1 VRAPYVT
8 LLAILVVLAFGRCP
22 AGAQGL
28 PDLTVDA
35 TTLGSSVTYD
45 LLSFSPDGCE
55 LQPADLCVRAP
66 GARKL
71 LRFSVFAVNQGTV
84 DLRVGNPLDELDV
97 HLPDG
102 EAKWVY
108 SACHKHYHFQ
118 TFARYELRRRGETT
132 PILLGQKRSFCV
144 EDTRVATATSPRKYC
159 CTAECQNIQG
169 VQVGWGDLYPSTLP
183 CQWIDITDDVPPGE
197 HSVPPGEY
205 DLCVFLNTAQLLTES
220 NYDNDSSCTS
230 FTIAAPTKPA
240 PKVRLKSPRG
250 HAKAKVGRL
259 LRVMWQK
266 KVPGTFKF
274 QEVWFSPDDGATWR
288 LLAENLAEK
297 PNAYRWRVPTDAVSE
312 RARLRV
318 VVWGR
323 NPPTGGGESLQRG
336 VATSGAFRI
345 VP

>member
-1 VRAPYVT
+1 MRAPCFT
-8 LLAILVVLAFGRCP
+8 LLAVVLAFGRAP
-22 AGAQGL
+22 ARAQDL
-28 PDLTVDA
+28 PDLAVDA

-71 LRFSVFAVNQGTV
+71 LRFSVFAVNQGTA

-97 HLPDG
+97 QLPNGD
-102 EAKWVY
+102 AKWVY
-108 SACHKHYHFQ
+108 SSCHKHYHFQ

-132 PILLGQKRSFCV
+132 PILVGQKRSFCV

-159 CTAECQNIQG
+159 CTAECQNVQG

-183 CQWIDITDDVPPGE
+183 CQWIDVTDD
-197 HSVPPGEY
+197 VPPGEY
-205 DLCVFLNTAQLLTES
+205 DLCVFLNTAQILPES
-220 NYDNDSSCTS
+220 DYANDASCTS
-230 FTIAAPTKPA
+230 LTIAAPSKPG
-240 PKVRLKSPRG
+240 PKIRLKSPHG
-250 HAKAKVGRL
+250 HAKAKVGRV
-259 LRVMWQK
+259 LRVVWQK
-266 KVPGTFKF
+266 KVPGAFKF
-274 QEVWFSPDDGATWR
+274 QEVWFSPDDGVTWR

-297 PNAYRWRVPTDAVSE
+297 PNAYRWRVPADAVSE
-312 RARLRV
+312 HARLRV

-323 NPPTGGGESLQRG
+323 NPPTGGGESFQKG

>member
-1 VRAPYVT
+1 VNAGGKSCRG
-8 LLAILVVLAFGRCP
+8 LLTAVVLVLAFGRHP
-22 AGAQGL
+22 VVAQGL

-45 LLSFSPDGCE
+45 LLSFAPDGCE
-55 LQPADLCVRAP
+55 LQPADRCVLAP

-71 LRFSVFAVNQGTV
+71 LRFSVFAINQGTA
-84 DLRVGNPLDELDV
+84 DLQVGNPLDELDV
-97 HLPDG
+97 RLPNGDP
-102 EAKWVY
+102 KWVY
-108 SACHKHYHFQ
+108 SACHMHYHFQ

-144 EDTRVATATSPRKYC
+144 EDTRSATSTAARKYC
-159 CTAECQNIQG
+159 CTAACQNQQG

-183 CQWIDITDDVPPGE
+183 CQWIDVTDG
-197 HSVPPGEY
+197 VPPGEY
-205 DLCVFLNTAQLLTES
+205 DLCVLVNTAQLLPES
-220 NYDNDSSCTS
+220 DYTNDGSCTS
-230 FTIAAPTKPA
+230 LTIAAPTKPG

-250 HAKAKVGRL
+250 HARAKVGRV
-259 LRVMWQK
+259 LRVVWQK

-274 QEVWFSPDDGATWR
+274 QEVWLSTDDGATWR

-297 PNAYRWRVPTDAVSE
+297 PNAYRWRVPADAVAE

-323 NPPTGGGESLQRG
+323 NPPTGGGEAFQRG
-336 VATSGAFRI
+336 EARSGAFRI